1 MKSTRDTFSLLGL
14 KDMAKAFDAHRG
26 HLNAHREAV
35 RAGLRK
41 DAHIPFPFAPPA
53 VESNPI
59 LWVSG
64 WAGSG
69 ACYMANTLQR
79 DAVRSGRRVLTLSTY
94 DDRDYRISM
103 DDSVALKI
111 TEAMMEEKRDAEEI
125 AALLDQGAAFSH
137 VEVATHLHTDHLS
150 FWPRVVDTLSE
161 LVPAHTMLCL
171 NVKSLMWVLDFER
184 IREIAKNLHEIGGCL
199 VIVSSQSIDKLPKE
213 ILGQDIVFQGRFC
226 PQSSSLLGVD
236 ASAFHHLQAGEFY
249 RHWNDAMKQVHVPL
263 EPVRTWEPAIGPA
276 AVTIQSRL
284 NMLSSMTWR
293 YEPEMA
299 WEFTAKAAG
308 FEDWDA
314 VEKHAAR
321 KGSPL
326 AAFLDISIAPSRRT
340 SSKDMEELYGPV
352 TKKWGKFYRRTK
364 WGPPGYEICDFR
376 DMRG

>member
-1 MKSTRDTFSLLGL
+1 MAKTRDTFSLLGL
-14 KDMAKAFDAHRG
+14 KAVAHAFDAHRG
-26 HLNAHREAV
+26 HKNVHREAV
-35 RAGLRK
+35 RAGLRR
-41 DAHIPFPFAPPA
+41 DAHIPFPFAP
-53 VESNPI
+53 VDIEKNPI
-59 LWVSG
+59 VWISG

-79 DAVRSGRRVLTLSTY
+79 DAVRAGRRVLTLSAY
-94 DDRDYRISM
+94 DDRDQRISM
-103 DDSVALKI
+103 DDSVALKL
-111 TEAMMEEKRDAEEI
+111 TVSMMKEERYADEMAG
-125 AALLDQGAAFSH
+125 LLKKGSAFSH
-137 VEVATHLHTDHLS
+137 VEMVTLKHMDAS
-150 FWPRVVDTLSE
+150 YWPRIVDTLAD

-171 NVKSLMWVLDFER
+171 NLKSHPWVLDFGR
-184 IREIAKNLHEIGGCL
+184 IREIAKKLHEIGGCL

-213 ILGQDIVFQGRFC
+213 ILGQDIVFQGKFC

-236 ASAFHHLQAGEFY
+236 SSAFHHLQAGEFY

-352 TKKWGKFYRRTK
+352 TKKWGKFYRRTI

-376 DMRG
+376 DMRA